1 LEIYIYGCQIGLGY
15 GDDKLMF
22 GSEGCFLWAGW
33 FLKVFLG
40 WEVDDA
46 CLLILFIHR
55 MFAMK
60 FDLDGE
66 IGVWWLFVMGVEG
79 MS

>member
-1 LEIYIYGCQIGLGY
+1 
-15 GDDKLMF
+15 
-22 GSEGCFLWAGW
+22 
-33 FLKVFLG
+33 
-40 WEVDDA
+40 
-46 CLLILFIHR
+46 